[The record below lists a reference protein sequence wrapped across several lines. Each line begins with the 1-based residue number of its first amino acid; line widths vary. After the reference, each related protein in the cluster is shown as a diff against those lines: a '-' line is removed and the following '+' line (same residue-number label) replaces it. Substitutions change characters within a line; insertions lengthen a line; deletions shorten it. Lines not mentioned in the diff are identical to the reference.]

1 MTRRLYLACAA
12 VLAAAVAASLSAC
25 SPLSVVN
32 AISPGGA
39 SQATE
44 AIRYGSDPRNM
55 LDIYRPT
62 AASRATT
69 GTGAGAGAGAAPV
82 IVFFY
87 GGNWVSG
94 KRSDYA
100 FVGRALA
107 ARGFVVVVPDYRLYP
122 QVHYPDFL
130 TDAAAAVAWTE
141 RHIANYGGDATK
153 VFVMGHSAGA
163 YNAAMVAL
171 DGRWLGAQGIQPAS
185 LRGWIGLAGPYD
197 FLPIQN
203 RTTRPVFDYP
213 NTRAESQPVN
223 HVDIKTPPT
232 LLIAARNDDLVDP
245 ARNTGT
251 LAAKLRTAGVPVR
264 ELYYG
269 GVNHYTLVASLS
281 SPLQRLAPT
290 LDAVQ
295 AFVDDTV
302 GGKAGAGPGDKLS
315 ENGNDRRTSDPV
327 R

>member
-1 MTRRLYLACAA
+1 MNKSIYLIGAIL
-12 VLAAAVAASLSAC
+12 LAGASLVAC
-25 SPLSVVN
+25 SPLAVVN
-32 AISPGGA
+32 AVSPGGA
-39 SQATE
+39 SQATD

-55 LDIYRPT
+55 LDIYQPK
-62 AASRATT
+62 
-69 GTGAGAGAGAAPV
+69 AGAGKGAAPV

-130 TDAAAAVAWTE
+130 ADAAQAVAWTE
-141 RHIANYGGDATK
+141 HNIASHGGDPSK

-171 DGRWLGAQGIQPAS
+171 DARWLGKQGIKPDS
-185 LRGWIGLAGPYD
+185 LRGLIGLAGPYD

-203 RTTRPVFDYP
+203 KTARPVFDYP
-213 NTRAESQPVN
+213 DTRPESQPVN
-223 HVDIKTPPT
+223 HVDAKAPPA
-232 LLIAARNDDLVDP
+232 LLIAATDDDLVNP
-245 ARNTGT
+245 ARNTGG
-251 LAAKLRTAGVPVR
+251 LAKKLRAAGVPVR

-281 SPLQRLAPT
+281 TTLDGLAPT

-295 AFVDDTV
+295 AFVDDTL
-302 GGKAGAGPGDKLS
+302 ANKLS
-315 ENGNDRRTSDPV
+315 GNGSGRRTSDPA

>member
-1 MTRRLYLACAA
+1 MKKRTFLISAAA
-12 VLAAAVAASLSAC
+12 VLAAGALAGC

-32 AISPGGA
+32 AVSPGGA
-39 SQATE
+39 SNAETS
-44 AIRYGSDPRNM
+44 IRYGSDARNM
-55 LDIYRPT
+55 LDIYRPK
-62 AASRATT
+62 
-69 GTGAGAGAGAAPV
+69 TGAATAPV

-122 QVHYPDFL
+122 QVRYPDFL
-130 TDAAAAVAWTE
+130 DDSAQAVAWTV
-141 RHIANYGGDATK
+141 RNIAGHGGDAGK

-171 DGRWLGAQGIQPAS
+171 DGRWLGKQGLQPGV

-197 FLPIQN
+197 FLPVEN
-203 RTTRPVFDYP
+203 RTARPVFNYP
-213 NTRAESQPVN
+213 YTQAESQPIN
-223 HVDIKTPPT
+223 HVGATSPPA
-232 LLIAARNDDLVDP
+232 LLIAAKSDDLVNP
-245 ARNTGT
+245 ERNTGG
-251 LAAKLRTAGVPVR
+251 LAKRLRVAGLPVR
-264 ELYYG
+264 EEYFG

-281 SPLQRLAPT
+281 SSLHGLAPT
-290 LDAVQ
+290 LDRVAR
-295 AFVDDTV
+295 FVDDTV
-302 GGKAGAGPGDKLS
+302 SG
-315 ENGNDRRTSDPV
+315 NGSGRRTSDPA

>member
-1 MTRRLYLACAA
+1 MKKTILTAGAA
-12 VLAAAVAASLSAC
+12 LLAAAALIAC
-25 SPLSVVN
+25 APLAVVN
-32 AISPGGA
+32 AVSPGGA
-39 SQATE
+39 SVATT
-44 AIRYGSDPRNM
+44 AIPYGSDPRNR
-55 LDIYRPT
+55 LDIYRPK
-62 AASRATT
+62 
-69 GTGAGAGAGAAPV
+69 AGSGPAPV

-87 GGNWVSG
+87 GGNWISG
-94 KRSDYA
+94 KRDDYA

-130 TDAAAAVAWTE
+130 DDAARAVAWTE
-141 RHIANYGGDATK
+141 RNIAVHGGDPRR

-171 DGRWLGAQGIQPAS
+171 DERWLGRQGIAPGS

-213 NTRAESQPVN
+213 DTPPESQPVR
-223 HVDIKTPPT
+223 HVDAKAPPA
-232 LLIAARNDDLVDP
+232 LLIAARSDDLVDP
-245 ARNTGT
+245 ARNTGG
-251 LAAKLRTAGVPVR
+251 LAARLRAAGVPVR
-264 ELYYG
+264 EQYYG

-281 SPLQRLAPT
+281 SSLHGLAPT

-295 AFVDDTV
+295 AFVDETASV
-302 GGKAGAGPGDKLS
+302 SGNAGVSGTGS
-315 ENGNDRRTSDPV
+315 DRRTSDPV